1 MSMNGIDI
9 SNWQKGLNLA
19 AVPCDFVIMKATEGT
34 TFIDKTCND
43 FYKKAKV
50 LGKCLG
56 VYHYAK
62 GGDAKAEAKF
72 FLKNVKDYVGEAI
85 LVLDWESGGN
95 SSFGKNDL
103 TWCKTWCDYVYSKT
117 GVKPLIYTSYFVM
130 NKISGI
136 VGDYKFWIAQ
146 YASNNPVYG
155 YQVKPWN
162 EGAYNCMMRQYT
174 GAGRLSGYSG
184 NLDLDKFYGNRSM
197 WNKLAGKNTT
207 TVSASTNNTKSNK
220 LVVDG
225 LFGPATVRKTQQ
237 FFKTT
242 VDGVVSNQPLVNKKY
257 LSAAV
262 NSAWQFKNTP
272 YCGSG
277 SQVVKAMQKK
287 FGAIADGYMG
297 PATIKAMQKF
307 LSVNVD
313 GYMGHITVKAWQTWL
328 NKH

>member
-34 TFIDKTCND
+34 TFIDKTCDN
-43 FYKKAKV
+43 FYKKARA
-50 LGKCLG
+50 LEKCLG

-130 NKISGI
+130 NKISGN
-136 VGDYKFWIAQ
+136 VGDYEFWIAQ

-155 YQVKPWN
+155 YQERPWN

-174 GAGRLSGYSG
+174 GSGRLSGYSG

-197 WNKLAGKNTT
+197 WNKLTGKSTT
-207 TVSASTNNTKSNK
+207 TSGNTNGTALNK
-220 LVVDG
+220 LGVDG

-242 VDGVVSNQPLVNKKY
+242 VDGMVSNQPLVNKKY

-262 NSAWQFKNTP
+262 NNAWQFKNTS

-277 SQVVKAMQKK
+277 SHVV
-287 FGAIADGYMG
+287 
-297 PATIKAMQKF
+297 KAMQKF

-313 GYMGHITVKAWQTWL
+313 GYMGPITVRAWQTWL